1 MGGAAGL
8 AASFMALSIPGIGPI
23 VAAGPVV
30 AMLSG
35 AGAGAVAGGLI
46 GALTDAGVSEE
57 HANYYAETVRRGGA
71 LVTVKVDESRA
82 DRAMEIMRQN
92 GAIDLD
98 ERVLRWRE
106 AGWDGWNPSA
116 PPYTAEEAERE
127 RRLYGAHADPL
138 SGLPLTSDP
147 ERRQSAQQHDPAL
160 TARSGLHGDRPA
172 SAGSALLLLCTA
184 TCAKALAS
192 ACVSAAQSLSLPDP
206 GSASG
211 EQRQRG
217 IDRRERDGGQSAR
230 GRAARV
236 DRNFRVRQICPAR

>member
-1 MGGAAGL
+1 MVKTIVASFDGYPTARRVVRRLMDDGYMSRDIGIVASNVSGDYRVAGEVEPKDATNHAAAGALTGGVVGGAAGL
-8 AASFMALSIPGIGPI
+8 AASLFALSIPGIGPI

-30 AMLSG
+30 ALLSG

-46 GALTDAGVSEE
+46 GALTEAGVSEE

-82 DRAMEIMRQN
+82 DRAMEIMREN

-106 AGWDGWNPSA
+106 AGWGGWNPSA

-138 SGLPLTSDP
+138 SGLPLTIDP
-147 ERRQSAQQHDPAL
+147 EGDNRRDS
-160 TARSGLHGDRPA
+160 T
-172 SAGSALLLLCTA
+172 
-184 TCAKALAS
+184 
-192 ACVSAAQSLSLPDP
+192 
-206 GSASG
+206 
-211 EQRQRG
+211 
-217 IDRRERDGGQSAR
+217 IRR
-230 GRAARV
+230 
-236 DRNFRVRQICPAR
+236 

>member
-1 MGGAAGL
+1 MVKTIVASFDGYPTARRVVRELMDDGYMSRDIGIVASNVSGDYRVAGELESKDTNPAATGALTGGVVGGAAGWRQVSL
-8 AASFMALSIPGIGPI
+8 RYRSPELDRLSLRAPWWR
-23 VAAGPVV
+23 
-30 AMLSG
+30 MLSG

-147 ERRQSAQQHDPAL
+147 EGDNRRNS
-160 TARSGLHGDRPA
+160 T
-172 SAGSALLLLCTA
+172 
-184 TCAKALAS
+184 
-192 ACVSAAQSLSLPDP
+192 
-206 GSASG
+206 
-211 EQRQRG
+211 
-217 IDRRERDGGQSAR
+217 IRR
-230 GRAARV
+230 
-236 DRNFRVRQICPAR
+236 

>member
-1 MGGAAGL
+1 MVKTIVASFDGYPTARRVVRRLMDDGYMSRDIGIVASNVAGDDRVAGEVEPKDPTNHAAAGALTGGVVGGAAGL
-8 AASFMALSIPGIGPI
+8 AASLFALSIPGIGPI

-30 AMLSG
+30 ALLGG

-46 GALTDAGVSEE
+46 GALTEAGVSEE

-82 DRAMEIMRQN
+82 DRAMEIMREN

-106 AGWDGWNPSA
+106 AGWGGWNPSA

-138 SGLPLTSDP
+138 SGLPLTIDP
-147 ERRQSAQQHDPAL
+147 EGDNRRDN
-160 TARSGLHGDRPA
+160 T
-172 SAGSALLLLCTA
+172 
-184 TCAKALAS
+184 
-192 ACVSAAQSLSLPDP
+192 
-206 GSASG
+206 
-211 EQRQRG
+211 
-217 IDRRERDGGQSAR
+217 IRR
-230 GRAARV
+230 
-236 DRNFRVRQICPAR
+236 

>member
-1 MGGAAGL
+1 VIKTIVASFDGYPTARQVVRELMDDGYMSRDIGIVASNVSGDDRVAGALEPKDTSPAATGALTGGVVGGAAGL
-8 AASFMALSIPGIGPI
+8 AACFLALSVPGIGPI

-30 AMLSG
+30 AVLSG

-46 GALTDAGVSEE
+46 GALTEAGVSEE

-82 DRAMEIMRQN
+82 DRAMEIMRQS

-106 AGWDGWNPSA
+106 AGWDGWTPSA

-147 ERRQSAQQHDPAL
+147 EGDNRRDS
-160 TARSGLHGDRPA
+160 T
-172 SAGSALLLLCTA
+172 
-184 TCAKALAS
+184 
-192 ACVSAAQSLSLPDP
+192 
-206 GSASG
+206 
-211 EQRQRG
+211 
-217 IDRRERDGGQSAR
+217 IRR
-230 GRAARV
+230 
-236 DRNFRVRQICPAR
+236 

>member
-1 MGGAAGL
+1 MVKTIVASFDGYPTARRVVRELMDDGYMSRDIGIVASNVSGDYRVAGELEPKDTNPAATGALTGGVVGGAAGL
-8 AASFMALSIPGIGPI
+8 AASFFALSIPGIGPI

-147 ERRQSAQQHDPAL
+147 EGDNRRDS
-160 TARSGLHGDRPA
+160 T
-172 SAGSALLLLCTA
+172 
-184 TCAKALAS
+184 
-192 ACVSAAQSLSLPDP
+192 
-206 GSASG
+206 
-211 EQRQRG
+211 
-217 IDRRERDGGQSAR
+217 IRR
-230 GRAARV
+230 
-236 DRNFRVRQICPAR
+236 